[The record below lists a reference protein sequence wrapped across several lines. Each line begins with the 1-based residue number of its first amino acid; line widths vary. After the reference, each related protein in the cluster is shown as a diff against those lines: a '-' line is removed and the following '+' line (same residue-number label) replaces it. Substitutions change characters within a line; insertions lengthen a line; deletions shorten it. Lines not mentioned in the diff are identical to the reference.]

1 MTTAYYKKLFGAIA
15 RVSAARPL
23 AFMLTLIGAS
33 CAPAKLPEP
42 ASTSKA
48 PPPPATSDP
57 TVVSFGQGPQD
68 LVSSLS
74 KQDGGQK
81 KEDQASD
88 PKAKSTAPSEA
99 SPSAPAEPK
108 AGGDPSRLTA
118 VAQFEKINQKPD
130 SKSPVIGVIRAGQ
143 SVRIKGDGPLRE
155 GFATQ
160 CAAGWYAIEP
170 RGYVCPGSRSS
181 VGTPDLKAR
190 AAAEVLPSE
199 SSVIGFRVGHS
210 IGAPIYLRIP
220 TKAEQRATEPGLDD
234 HLARELPPD
243 DAAGGAVDKTPAG
256 SPPSDV
262 LAQYFAQVKGEL
274 VDKVGAFDGRKLA
287 WSREFDAEGRT
298 WLVTPDL
305 GLVPKDKVRV
315 KPVPALA
322 GVDLRNGPK
331 LPIAFFWLKDSP
343 KYQDNGSGT
352 PQPSTEMWPRH
363 SYIQVTG
370 EVLRKNTGTFLKARD
385 GTYVRRDAV
394 TVIQGKDKRPKGVDE
409 DDKWVSV
416 RVTHGYLIAYEGDT
430 PVYTTAIS
438 PGIEGVGHGR
448 RGQGTRPGTHT
459 IVWKFR
465 SWQMAGE
472 ERGKEWIVDEVPFVA
487 FYKGNFGLHGA
498 WWHNDFG
505 RPKSHGCVNIPP
517 AAAKALFSWIEPDV
531 PEGWYGVATY
541 YPHAPGTV
549 IDIRP

>member
-1 MTTAYYKKLFGAIA
+1 MTTAYYKKLFGAFA
-15 RVSAARPL
+15 RVGAARPL

-57 TVVSFGQGPQD
+57 TVVSCGQGPQKM
-68 LVSSLS
+68 LSSLS

-81 KEDQASD
+81 KEDQASE
-88 PKAKSTAPSEA
+88 PKAKSTVPSEA

-108 AGGDPSRLTA
+108 AAGEPPRLTA

-190 AAAEVLPSE
+190 AAAEVLPGE

-234 HLARELPPD
+234 HLARDLPPD
-243 DAAGGAVDKTPAG
+243 DAAGGAIDKTPAG

-274 VDKVGAFDGRKLA
+274 VDKVGAFDGRKVA
-287 WSREFDAEGRT
+287 WAREFDAEGRT

-305 GLVPKDKVRV
+305 GLIPKDKVRV
-315 KPVPALA
+315 KPVPALS

-331 LPIAFFWLKDSP
+331 LPIAFLWLKDSP
-343 KYQDNGSGT
+343 KYQDDGSGT

-370 EVLRKNTGTFLKARD
+370 EVVRKKTGNFLKAHD

-394 TVIQGKDKRPKGVDE
+394 TLIQGKDKRPKGVDE
-409 DDKWVSV
+409 DDK
-416 RVTHGYLIAYEGDT
+416 
-430 PVYTTAIS
+430 
-438 PGIEGVGHGR
+438 
-448 RGQGTRPGTHT
+448 
-459 IVWKFR
+459 
-465 SWQMAGE
+465 
-472 ERGKEWIVDEVPFVA
+472 
-487 FYKGNFGLHGA
+487 
-498 WWHNDFG
+498 
-505 RPKSHGCVNIPP
+505 
-517 AAAKALFSWIEPDV
+517 
-531 PEGWYGVATY
+531 
-541 YPHAPGTV
+541 
-549 IDIRP
+549 